1 MWQTTT
7 LRSGMRVQYRHYWGG
22 AIIKGG
28 GFWLHLPAMDWEE
41 VEKHFAKRFPRPPQ
55 CTKNQPEVVVIE
67 EPDGG
72 AMLGMLQ

>member
-28 GFWLHLPAMDWEE
+28 GFWLHLPAMDWDQ
-41 VEKHFAKRFPRPPQ
+41 VEKHFAKRFP
-55 CTKNQPEVVVIE
+55 KNQTEVVVIE

-72 AMLGMLQ
+72 AMIGMLQ